1 MTSPAGGIV
10 LGGDATRQERI
21 FRTISQLLGEQPL
34 VADVRAALFRALP
47 MIQGVRPLQPCPG
60 QCRRRAP
67 ARSPSGVSPG
77 RRRS

>member
-34 VADVRAALFRALP
+34 AADVRAALFRALP
-47 MIQGVRPLQPCPG
+47 MIQGV
-60 QCRRRAP
+60 
-67 ARSPSGVSPG
+67 SPSGVSPG